1 MCTSSTLA
9 EGDVALTQ
17 VDIDEEALAEAM
29 RLSGARTKKDTVNLA
44 LREFA
49 ARHRRVAAL
58 EHYATL
64 AEGWDFEGWEH
75 RRAAEKDPSA

>member
-1 MCTSSTLA
+1 
-9 EGDVALTQ
+9 VALTQ

-29 RLSGARTKKDTVNLA
+29 RLSGARTKKETVNLA

-64 AEGWDFEGWEH
+64 AERWDFEGWEH